1 MHTSLGSR
9 ALAAG
14 TGGYLTIDLDALA
27 ANYRQLS
34 TQAGNVQ
41 SGAVVKADAY
51 GLGVIPVSAT
61 LYASGCR
68 HFFVAQACEAF
79 ELRPHLPADAALYVL
94 NGLPEGSEAACAEQD
109 IIPVLNSPRQIE
121 RWADVAKTRSTRLPA
136 VVQFDTGMARLGLSP
151 EETRSLAAS
160 PEILAPLDIR
170 FIMSHLACADTPD
183 NPANTAQLAHMR
195 EVSALFPGLPVS
207 FANSGGLFLEPIL
220 GQILGPNFP
229 QYLARPGIALYGGA
243 PNDAGPNPMRPVV
256 TLHVAVIQTRT
267 VSAGTQIGYGGAYT
281 APRDMRLATIGAGY
295 ADGLPRAL
303 SRRGAA
309 WFGDVR
315 LPIVGRISMDSLML
329 DISAL
334 PSDLPA
340 GSFIELIGPHQPID
354 TIAAD
359 AGTISY
365 EILTALGRRYY
376 REYVGLE

>member
-1 MHTSLGSR
+1 MHTSIGSR

-14 TGGYLTIDLDALA
+14 TGGYLTIDLGALT

-34 TQAGNVQ
+34 ARAGQAVT
-41 SGAVVKADAY
+41 GAVVKADAY
-51 GLGVIPVSAT
+51 GLGVIRVSAA

-68 HFFVAQACEAF
+68 HFFVAQAREAF
-79 ELRPHLPADAALYVL
+79 DLRPHLPADAALYVL
-94 NGLPEGSEAACAEQD
+94 NGLPEGSETVCADQD

-121 RWADVAKTRSTRLPA
+121 RWAEVAKTRGVRLPA
-136 VVQFDTGMARLGLSP
+136 VVQFDTGMARLGLSS
-151 EETRSLAAS
+151 EETRLLAAA
-160 PEILAPLDIR
+160 PDVLTPLDIR
-170 FIMSHLACADTPD
+170 FIMSHLACADTPE

-195 EVSALFPGLPVS
+195 EVGALFPHLPVS
-207 FANSGGLFLEPIL
+207 FANSGGLFL
-220 GQILGPNFP
+220 GPAFP
-229 QYLARPGIALYGGA
+229 QHLTRPGIALYGGA
-243 PNDAGPNPMRPVV
+243 PNDNGPNPMQPVIS
-256 TLHVAVIQTRT
+256 LHVAVIQTRT
-267 VSAGTQIGYGGAYT
+267 VPAGTQIGYGGAYT
-281 APRDMRLATIGAGY
+281 APCDMRLATLGAGY

-340 GSFIELIGPHQPID
+340 GSFVELIGPHQSID